1 MADKQKTTKDTVQT
15 TVTTNGEEEVKFE
28 PVKQIESE
36 TFESVKGIKTLDYII
51 IALLAWLI
59 FFILPDMQEKVDWI
73 EKDLN
78 SVLVQSERY
87 KAATRV
93 MSKGNACAECHLDPD
108 HLISGLQSTYPSFA
122 DLKGF
127 MSVGHQ
133 KYYTM
138 TPPISDTELMEIN
151 RTLK

>member
-1 MADKQKTTKDTVQT
+1 MAEQKTKDTVKT
-15 TVTTNGEEEVKFE
+15 SVSTNGEEEVKFE
-28 PVKQIESE
+28 PIKQIETD
-36 TFESVKGIKTLDYII
+36 TFDAVKGIKTFDYVI
-51 IALLAWLI
+51 IALLAYLV
-59 FFILPDMQEKVDWI
+59 FILVPDIQEKVEWL

-93 MSKGNACAECHLDPD
+93 MSKGNVCAECHLNPD
-108 HLISGLQSTYPSFA
+108 HLITGLQSTYPSFA

-133 KYYTM
+133 KYFTM
-138 TPPISDTELMEIN
+138 PSPMADTELMEIY

>member
-1 MADKQKTTKDTVQT
+1 MAEQKTTKDTVQT

-59 FFILPDMQEKVDWI
+59 FFILPDML

-138 TPPISDTELMEIN
+138 TTPISDTELMEIY

>member
-1 MADKQKTTKDTVQT
+1 MAEQKTKDTVKQ

-28 PVKQIESE
+28 PIKQIESD
-36 TFESVKGIKTLDYII
+36 TFEAVKGIKTFDYVI
-51 IALLAWLI
+51 IALLAYMVFMVI
-59 FFILPDMQEKVDWI
+59 PDLQEKVDWI

-93 MSKGNACAECHLDPD
+93 MSKGNACAGCHLDPD
-108 HLISGLQSTYPSFA
+108 HLISGLQATYPSFA

-133 KYYTM
+133 KYFTM
-138 TPPISDTELMEIN
+138 ATPMADTELMEIY